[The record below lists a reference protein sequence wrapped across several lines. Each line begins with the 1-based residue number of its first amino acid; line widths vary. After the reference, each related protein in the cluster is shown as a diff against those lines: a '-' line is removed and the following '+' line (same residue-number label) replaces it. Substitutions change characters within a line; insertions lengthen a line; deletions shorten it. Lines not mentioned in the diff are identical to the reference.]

1 MQSPIGQCNS
11 SSGDVMT
18 NSDRLKWYCNEI
30 LRRIEGSGPISAI
43 DFNTEGTHLAYGNA
57 DGIVSTIEIGKADIS
72 ELTQHCHICSKPY
85 QIFLSHEPEFDC
97 LKSQAI
103 EEKISHI
110 RWLPRSGRSHFILS
124 SNERTIKLWQ
134 LTELPT
140 QSFSNLNF
148 PVECG
153 CRRKVVIRSLS
164 DIKVPVC
171 VKNYE
176 NTNVRVL
183 NRKIFARGHGFT
195 IVGISPSADR
205 ETFFSA
211 DPLRIN
217 MWNLEVTNEVFS
229 IVDHMLDR
237 LDDRS
242 HLITGISCSNTSP
255 SLFAYGTNRGSIFVC
270 DTRSSSLCDHPS
282 LAFHSLAADES
293 NVLTILTNSI
303 SDLKFGKFSDHLVFS
318 RDYMN
323 VKTWD
328 SRMPNQPV
336 EIYPVQIHLR
346 KHLTVLYETE
356 LLFDD
361 FKLTVS
367 SDDRF
372 ILTGSYSNTVKIFDR
387 HNPLEGSYKLTMQDE
402 EASSFIDPFRTTDS
416 GGVGG
421 LGVSG
426 GTSVFVSPLPDS
438 IDIPWPRQLHDEL
451 IDITDGGYS
460 KLSSSTLSQSSS
472 SSLIDYSN
480 EQLFTVDVGR
490 KWLQV
495 SWRSGSNV
503 AAVSHSDGIHLIE
516 ALS

>member
-1 MQSPIGQCNS
+1 MQSPTGQINCAFGATMNY
-11 SSGDVMT
+11 SG
-18 NSDRLKWYCNEI
+18 RLKWYCNEI
-30 LRRIEGSGPISAI
+30 LRRIEGSGPISTI
-43 DFNTEGTHLAYGNA
+43 EFNEEGTHLAYGNA
-57 DGIVSTIEIGKADIS
+57 DGIVSTIELGKADVSDI
-72 ELTQHCHICSKPY
+72 TQRCHTCSKPY

-110 RWLPRSGRSHFILS
+110 RWLPRSGRSHFLLS

-171 VKNYE
+171 IKNYE
-176 NTNVRVL
+176 NTTVRVQ
-183 NRKIFARGHGFT
+183 NKKIFARGHGFT
-195 IVGISPSADR
+195 IVGLSPSADR

-229 IVDHMLDR
+229 VIDHMLDR

-242 HLITGISCSNTSP
+242 HLITGINCSNSSP
-255 SLFAYGTNRGSIFVC
+255 SLFAYGTNRGSIFIC

-293 NVLTILTNSI
+293 NVLTILTSSI
-303 SDLKFGKFSDHLVFS
+303 SDLKFGNFSDHLIFS
-318 RDYMN
+318 RDYMS
-323 VKTWD
+323 VKIWD
-328 SRMPNQPV
+328 SRMPTQPV
-336 EIYPVQIHLR
+336 TI
-346 KHLTVLYETE
+346 
-356 LLFDD
+356 
-361 FKLTVS
+361 S
-367 SDDRF
+367 SDDRY
-372 ILTGSYSNTVKIFDR
+372 IMTGSYNNTVKVFDR
-387 HNPLEGSYKLTMQDE
+387 RNPVEGSYKLIMQDE
-402 EASSFIDPFRTTDS
+402 EANSFIDPFRTTDGS
-416 GGVGG
+416 
-421 LGVSG
+421 
-426 GTSVFVSPLPDS
+426 GTSVFVSPIPDS
-438 IDIPWPRQLHDEL
+438 IELPWPRRLHDDL
-451 IDITDGGYS
+451 IDTNEDFS
-460 KLSSSTLSQSSS
+460 KSSTFG
-472 SSLIDYSN
+472 DNSN
-480 EQLFTVDVGR
+480 EQLFTVNVGR

-495 SWRSGSNV
+495 SWQPGFNV